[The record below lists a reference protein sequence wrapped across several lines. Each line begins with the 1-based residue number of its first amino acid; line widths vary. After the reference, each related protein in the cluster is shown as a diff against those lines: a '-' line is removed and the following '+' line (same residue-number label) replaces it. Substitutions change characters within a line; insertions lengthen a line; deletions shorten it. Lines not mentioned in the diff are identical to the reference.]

1 MQEKPKLAP
10 EITWN
15 EFVGAFLDQ
24 KNMRERINYL
34 IEVAEDFGI
43 YVTAPQPWETIII
56 HDADEVKLIAYLNYT
71 IRYTRTKPN
80 DTLSVSIDIAAPRGG
95 IHA

>member
-1 MQEKPKLAP
+1 MQEKPRLAP
-10 EITWN
+10 EISWS
-15 EFVGAFLDQ
+15 EFVDTFLDQ

-56 HDADEVKLIAYLNYT
+56 HDADEVKLIAYLQYT
-71 IRYTRTKPN
+71 IRYTRTKPS
-80 DTLSVSIDIAAPRGG
+80 DTLSVSIDLVTPRGG
-95 IHA
+95 THA